1 MLGRHLAVNRRQMHS
16 IEEINA
22 VAERIEKMSYS
33 SVVGSGSSVE

>member
-22 VAERIEKMSYS
+22 VAERIEKVSHS
-33 SVVGSGSSVE
+33 SVASRRS